1 MQEYV
6 CYNWNGHSGSQKGYT
21 AEVFTAWPGL
31 DAGSSDK
38 IRRTVT
44 NSCEALSMVI
54 RCFLFFRI
62 SMDRFAGG
70 PFFILTGRGNFRN
83 THKEVRIMKKF
94 LSLMLALTM
103 LLTLTACGSS
113 APAATEAPKVDAPA
127 AEEPAAVLTGVEDGV
142 LTVGMECAYAPY
154 NWTQMDD
161 SNGAVPIANN
171 PGAYANGYD
180 VMIAKKICEAN
191 GWELEVMA
199 IGWDGLVPA
208 LNAGQLDAVI
218 AGQSMTETR
227 MQEVDMAGPYFY
239 ASIVCVTQKDNAL
252 AAATGISQ
260 LSGACTA
267 QTGTIWY
274 DSCLPQI
281 EGAELMPASETAPA
295 MIMAV
300 TSGTVDYICTDM
312 PTAMGACAT
321 YDNLTILD
329 FTGSEDN
336 FEVDDGEINI
346 GISVVKGNTFLLDAM
361 NNVLSGM
368 NVEEFNNIMNEA
380 IGVQPEI

>member
-1 MQEYV
+1 
-6 CYNWNGHSGSQKGYT
+6 
-21 AEVFTAWPGL
+21 
-31 DAGSSDK
+31 
-38 IRRTVT
+38 
-44 NSCEALSMVI
+44 
-54 RCFLFFRI
+54 
-62 SMDRFAGG
+62 
-70 PFFILTGRGNFRN
+70 
-83 THKEVRIMKKF
+83 MKKI
-94 LSLMLALTM
+94 LSLLLVLTM
-103 LLTLTACGSS
+103 TLALTACGSS
-113 APAATEAPKVDAPA
+113 AQNETPADDANT
-127 AEEPAAVLTGVEDGV
+127 AVITGVEDGV

-171 PGAYANGYD
+171 PGTFANGYD

-191 GWELEVMA
+191 GWELEIMV
-199 IGWDGLVPA
+199 IGWDGLTPA

-218 AGQSMTETR
+218 AGQSMTADR
-227 MQEVDMAGPYFY
+227 LAEVDMAGPYFY

-252 AAATGISQ
+252 ASATGISQ

-300 TSGTVDYICTDM
+300 TTGIVDYICTDM

-321 YDNLTILD
+321 YDNLVILD
-329 FTGSEDN
+329 FTGSDDN
-336 FEVDDGEINI
+336 FQVDEGEINI
-346 GISVVKGNTFLLDAM
+346 GISVVKGNAFLLDAM
-361 NNVLSGM
+361 NAVLGEM
-368 NVEEFNNIMNEA
+368 TVEDFNNIMDEA
-380 IGVQPEI
+380 ISVQPEI

>member
-1 MQEYV
+1 M
-6 CYNWNGHSGSQKGYT
+6 
-21 AEVFTAWPGL
+21 
-31 DAGSSDK
+31 
-38 IRRTVT
+38 
-44 NSCEALSMVI
+44 
-54 RCFLFFRI
+54 RI
-62 SMDRFAGG
+62 
-70 PFFILTGRGNFRN
+70 
-83 THKEVRIMKKF
+83 
-94 LSLMLALTM
+94 LSLILALALTLAM
-103 LLTLTACGSS
+103 TACGAA
-113 APAATEAPKVDAPA
+113 APAETEAPANDAPA
-127 AEEPAAVLTGVEDGV
+127 AAITGVEDGV

-171 PGAYANGYD
+171 PGSYANGYD

-191 GWELEVMA
+191 GWQLEVMA

-208 LNAGQLDAVI
+208 LQAGQIDAVI
-218 AGQSMTETR
+218 AGQSMTEDR
-227 MQEVDMAGPYFY
+227 MAQVDMAGPYFY

-274 DSCLPQI
+274 DSSLPQI
-281 EGAELMPASETAPA
+281 EGAQLMPASETAPA

-321 YDNLTILD
+321 YDNLVILD
-329 FTGSEDN
+329 FTGSDDD
-336 FEVDDGEINI
+336 FEVDEGEINI

-361 NNVLSGM
+361 NKVLDTMS
-368 NVEEFNNIMNEA
+368 VEDFNNLMNDA
-380 IGVQPEI
+380 IAVQPEI

>member
-1 MQEYV
+1 
-6 CYNWNGHSGSQKGYT
+6 
-21 AEVFTAWPGL
+21 
-31 DAGSSDK
+31 
-38 IRRTVT
+38 
-44 NSCEALSMVI
+44 
-54 RCFLFFRI
+54 
-62 SMDRFAGG
+62 
-70 PFFILTGRGNFRN
+70 
-83 THKEVRIMKKF
+83 MKK
-94 LSLMLALTM
+94 LVSLVLALTM
-103 LLTLTACGSS
+103 LLTLSACGSS
-113 APAATEAPKVDAPA
+113 EPVATEAPKAEAPAATEA
-127 AEEPAAVLTGVEDGV
+127 AAVLTGVEDGV

-239 ASIVCVTQKDNAL
+239 ASIVCVTQNDNAL
-252 AAATGISQ
+252 ASATGISQ

-336 FEVDDGEINI
+336 FEVDAGEINI
-346 GISVVKGNTFLLDAM
+346 GISVVKGNTTLLDAM
-361 NNVLSGM
+361 NAVLGQM
-368 NVEEFNNIMNEA
+368 TVEDFNNLMNEA